1 MTVGIRNTNSDIT
14 SLDTNT
20 DLRVLDASPSTTD
33 SVDILT
39 SISSFQFS
47 NTMATSSASTL
58 LKEAASARSTNPKR
72 AEQLYKQ
79 ILETTA
85 KGVTQGDRDQS
96 LRDQEEAMIKL
107 GELYRDQKYVNL

>member
-20 DLRVLDASPSTTD
+20 DLRVLDASPD

-107 GELYRDQKYVNL
+107 GELYRDQKYANL